1 MPGAYLP
8 RLVSM
13 KYSTNAEITGGMAMG
28 SSTRPIS
35 TFARRERRYQMPRLK
50 LTASAVAITQVAV
63 ATIRL
68 WLMLDSHS
76 GLLSSA
82 S

>member
-1 MPGAYLP
+1 
-8 RLVSM
+8 M
-13 KYSTNAEITGGMAMG
+13 KYRTIAEIIGGIAIG

-35 TFARRERRYQMPRLK
+35 RVARRERRYQMPRLK

-76 GLLSSA
+76 GLPSSA